1 MATTISHMSALLFL
15 IIIPAVIAFAFGVFV
30 MYNILPEIND
40 RLDYYYGY
48 PDAKRVIVDD
58 SP

>member
-1 MATTISHMSALLFL
+1 MSALLFL

-30 MYNILPEIND
+30 MYSILPDIND

-48 PDAKRVIVDD
+48 PDAKRVIVDS